1 MSDRF
6 IRSQH
11 LPDKTDVLNFVKI
24 SACSLVTWGSI
35 KRKRTT
41 LERKSDS
48 LQLDLL
54 FDFPVVITSMYITHT
69 YRITFTYE
77 NTVSMK
83 IKLFRT
89 GGVSMNAFG
98 WNCCITCVPQWIFPT
113 FLHEK
118 YRPIHK
124 KSYKMLI
131 QNLIFYK
138 QIKCSC
144 EKKKKNQVI
153 SARVPPLST

>member
-1 MSDRF
+1 M
-6 IRSQH
+6 
-11 LPDKTDVLNFVKI
+11 
-24 SACSLVTWGSI
+24 
-35 KRKRTT
+35 
-41 LERKSDS
+41 
-48 LQLDLL
+48 
-54 FDFPVVITSMYITHT
+54 ITS
-69 YRITFTYE
+69 TYE
-77 NTVSMK
+77 NTVSME

-98 WNCCITCVPQWIFPT
+98 WNCCITCRKNSLWDT

-118 YRPIHK
+118 CRLIHK

-131 QNLIFYK
+131 QNLIFHK

-144 EKKKKNQVI
+144 EKKKKKKKNQVI